1 MNERM
6 TRAYIADLRREIA
19 ELKKD
24 RDAWERRTRYLE
36 AKRKELA
43 QAEAEYNALW
53 KGSSIS

>member
-6 TRAYIADLRREIA
+6 KRAYISDLRREIA

-24 RDAWERRTRYLE
+24 RDSWERRCRYLE

-43 QAEAEYNALW
+43 QAEADYSAAFGGEGVA
-53 KGSSIS
+53 